1 MKFIKFIFGYN
12 SKKYIVIANYNL
24 KIIMNKS
31 RLLTLILI
39 IHSFSL
45 FSQRNDSL
53 SYQAAQMLMMG
64 FRGTDLS
71 QNEHIVSDVKE
82 LNIGGVI
89 LFEYD
94 LPSKSRPRNISSS
107 QQLQKLCA
115 DLQQLT
121 DNKLFISID
130 QEGGKVNRLKTNY
143 GFPATVSAHYLG
155 QLDNA
160 DSTRFYAERMAK
172 TLSDCGINLNFAP
185 CIDLNINKNCPVIGK
200 IERSFSDNPDRVVKH
215 ANIFVEAHRLH
226 GVLSCLKHFP
236 GHGSSEKDSHDGF
249 TDITETWKK
258 SELQPYS
265 AMIASGMCDAVMSS
279 HVFNANLDAD
289 YPGTLSQKII
299 TAMLRDSLGW
309 DGCIFSDDMNM
320 GAIAKNF
327 GLKESIALAINAGVD
342 VLIFSNNASEGYDP
356 LLAQKALNAILEL
369 VNEGVITEQRI
380 EESYRRIMRVK
391 GLL

>member
-71 QNEHIVSDVKE
+71 QNEQIVSDVKG

-121 DNKLFISID
+121 DNKLFVAID

-143 GFPATVSAHYLG
+143 GFPATASAHYLG
-155 QLDNA
+155 QLDDA
-160 DSTRFYAERMAK
+160 DSTRFYADRMAK
-172 TLSDCGINLNFAP
+172 TLSDCGINLNFSP
-185 CIDLNINKNCPVIGK
+185 CIDLNINKNCPIIGK
-200 IERSFSDNPDRVVKH
+200 VERSFSDNPDRVVKH
-215 ANIFVEAHRLH
+215 AEIFVEAHRTH

-236 GHGSSEKDSHDGF
+236 GHGSSKEDSHDGF
-249 TDITETWKK
+249 TDITETWQEI
-258 SELQPYS
+258 ELH
-265 AMIASGMCDAVMSS
+265 G
-279 HVFNANLDAD
+279 
-289 YPGTLSQKII
+289 K
-299 TAMLRDSLGW
+299 R
-309 DGCIFSDDMNM
+309 
-320 GAIAKNF
+320 
-327 GLKESIALAINAGVD
+327 
-342 VLIFSNNASEGYDP
+342 
-356 LLAQKALNAILEL
+356 LNC
-369 VNEGVITEQRI
+369 NHI
-380 EESYRRIMRVK
+380 E
-391 GLL
+391 